1 MAANDSITYRLEK
14 ALQETLKE
22 RMPKFEWLAKA
33 DNPEAPADKPY
44 GAVQC
49 DRAEETTPESGVY
62 YVQTA
67 ILVTHFLGDASGR
80 EHHQIVSD
88 TRQALEMIPTP
99 CADETWQVR
108 VYGLTIGRVTPA
120 DTEQEQGTLFELVIG
135 CGVMEK
141 QEGGPVNTPDSEV

>member
-14 ALQETLKE
+14 ALQETLQE
-22 RMPKFEWLAKA
+22 RMPTFAWLAKV
-33 DNPEAPADKPY
+33 DNPDAPTGPY
-44 GAVQC
+44 GVVQC

-80 EHHQIVSD
+80 EHHQVVAD

-99 CADETWQVR
+99 CADEQWEVR

-120 DTEQEQGTLFELVIG
+120 DTEQEQGTLFELVVG
-135 CGVMEK
+135 CGVLEK
-141 QEGGPVNTPDSEV
+141 QEGGPVNTPDSEA